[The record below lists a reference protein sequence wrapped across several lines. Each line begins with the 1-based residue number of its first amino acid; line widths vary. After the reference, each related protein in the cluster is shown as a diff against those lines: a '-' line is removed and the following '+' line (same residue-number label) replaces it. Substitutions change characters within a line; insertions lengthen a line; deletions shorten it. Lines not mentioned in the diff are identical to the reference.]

1 MKFKK
6 SKRIYKLKNNGIKIK
21 DIGDIFLR
29 NNEQLTF
36 RNGKSEYDVAKKNW
50 GYYATPSINNRLK
63 KFKFRTF
70 LVKNSINN
78 IYIMLVHK
86 NKMLQF
92 RKYLKEEKNF
102 IIKEF
107 TNYKKN

>member
-6 SKRIYKLKNNGIKIK
+6 SKRIYKLKNNNIKIT
-21 DIGDIFLR
+21 DIGDMLLK

-36 RNGKSEYDVAKKNW
+36 KNGKSEYDVCKKNW

-70 LVKNSINN
+70 LVRNSINN
-78 IYIMLVHK
+78 IYIFLVHK
-86 NKMLQF
+86 NKVLQF
-92 RKYLKEEKNF
+92 RKYIKEERIF
-102 IIKEF
+102 IIKEL